1 MKKEILTVIS
11 NRPVD
16 ALSKVYQMELSGCSE
31 EQRPGQFVNIEL
43 DGLFLRRPI
52 SVCDWKDGVLT
63 LLYKLVGKGTALM
76 ATLQPGARLDVLC
89 SLGNGF
95 DIDVPALTRPDV
107 PTIAGPDIPALT
119 RPDVPTIAGFDVP
132 ALTRPLLVGGGI
144 GTAPLYLLARRLKE
158 RGVSPTVIL
167 GFNTA
172 SEIIYE
178 KEFKALG
185 LRTLVTTVDGS
196 YGTPGFVTAA
206 LPLLASASAPSTV
219 GDSGYAPSSV
229 GDSVSD
235 PSSVA
240 ASVSDSSTV
249 GDSVSDPSSVGAS
262 GYDYCYACGPM
273 PMLRA
278 LAPKLASPAQF
289 SLEERM
295 GCGTGI
301 CMGCTCPQLTGTKRI
316 CKDGPVFRLDEI
328 SF

>member
-76 ATLQPGARLDVLC
+76 ASLQPGARLDVLC

-95 DIDVPALTRPDV
+95 DIDIPALAGPDV
-107 PTIAGPDIPALT
+107 PTIAGPDIPA
-119 RPDVPTIAGFDVP
+119 RPDVPAF
-132 ALTRPLLVGGGI
+132 ARPLLVGGGI

-196 YGTPGFVTAA
+196 YGTPGFVTDA
-206 LPLLASASAPSTV
+206 LPLLASAS
-219 GDSGYAPSSV
+219 
-229 GDSVSD
+229 
-235 PSSVA
+235 
-240 ASVSDSSTV
+240 
-249 GDSVSDPSSVGAS
+249 DPSSVGAC
-262 GYDYCYACGPM
+262 GYDYCFACGPM

>member
-95 DIDVPALTRPDV
+95 DIDIPAPARPDLPAFTRPDL
-107 PTIAGPDIPALT
+107 PAL
-119 RPDVPTIAGFDVP
+119 A
-132 ALTRPLLVGGGI
+132 RPLLVGGGI

-196 YGTPGFVTAA
+196 YGTPGFVTDA
-206 LPLLASASAPSTV
+206 LPLLASVSEPSTV
-219 GDSGYAPSSV
+219 G
-229 GDSVSD
+229 
-235 PSSVA
+235 
-240 ASVSDSSTV
+240 ASVSNPSTV
-249 GDSVSDPSSVGAS
+249 GAC
-262 GYDYCYACGPM
+262 GYDYCFACGPM

>member
-16 ALSKVYQMELSGCSE
+16 ALSKVYQMELSGCSK

-95 DIDVPALTRPDV
+95 DID
-107 PTIAGPDIPALT
+107 IPALT
-119 RPDVPTIAGFDVP
+119 RPDIP
-132 ALTRPLLVGGGI
+132 AFARPLLVGGGI

-196 YGTPGFVTAA
+196 YGTPGFVTDA
-206 LPLLASASAPSTV
+206 LPLLASVSEPSTV
-219 GDSGYAPSSV
+219 G
-229 GDSVSD
+229 
-235 PSSVA
+235 
-240 ASVSDSSTV
+240 ASVSNPSTV
-249 GDSVSDPSSVGAS
+249 GDSVSDPSTVGAC
-262 GYDYCYACGPM
+262 GYDYCFACGPM

>member
-95 DIDVPALTRPDV
+95 DID
-107 PTIAGPDIPALT
+107 IPALT
-119 RPDVPTIAGFDVP
+119 RPDVPAP
-132 ALTRPLLVGGGI
+132 TRPLLVGGGI

-196 YGTPGFVTAA
+196 YGTPGFVTDA
-206 LPLLASASAPSTV
+206 LPLLASVSDPSTV
-219 GDSGYAPSSV
+219 GA
-229 GDSVSD
+229 SVSD
-235 PSSVA
+235 PS
-240 ASVSDSSTV
+240 TI
-249 GDSVSDPSSVGAS
+249 GDSVSDPSSVGAC
-262 GYDYCYACGPM
+262 GYDYCFACGPM

>member
-95 DIDVPALTRPDV
+95 DIDIPAPTRPDV
-107 PTIAGPDIPALT
+107 PTIAGPD
-119 RPDVPTIAGFDVP
+119 VPT
-132 ALTRPLLVGGGI
+132 LTRPLLVGGGI

-196 YGTPGFVTAA
+196 YGTPGFVTDA
-206 LPLLASASAPSTV
+206 LPLLASASDA
-219 GDSGYAPSSV
+219 SSV
-229 GDSVSD
+229 GASVSA

-240 ASVSDSSTV
+240 A
-249 GDSVSDPSSVGAS
+249 PSSVGAS
-262 GYDYCYACGPM
+262 GYDYCFACGPM

-278 LAPKLASPAQF
+278 LAPKLAAPAEF

>member
-95 DIDVPALTRPDV
+95 DIDIPAFTRPDV
-107 PTIAGPDIPALT
+107 PA
-119 RPDVPTIAGFDVP
+119 F
-132 ALTRPLLVGGGI
+132 TRPLLVGGGI
-144 GTAPLYLLARRLKE
+144 GTAPLYLLARRLTE

-196 YGTPGFVTAA
+196 YGTPGFVTDA
-206 LPLLASASAPSTV
+206 LPLLASASDPSTVGASVSSPSTV
-219 GDSGYAPSSV
+219 GDPVSAPFSV
-229 GDSVSD
+229 G
-235 PSSVA
+235 A
-240 ASVSDSSTV
+240 
-249 GDSVSDPSSVGAS
+249 SVSDPSSVGAC

>member
-76 ATLQPGARLDVLC
+76 ATLQPSARLDVLC

-95 DIDVPALTRPDV
+95 DIDIPALARPDV
-107 PTIAGPDIPALT
+107 PTITGPDVPVLT
-119 RPDVPTIAGFDVP
+119 RPDIP

-196 YGTPGFVTAA
+196 YGTPGFVTDA
-206 LPLLASASAPSTV
+206 LPLLASVSSPSTV
-219 GDSGYAPSSV
+219 G
-229 GDSVSD
+229 
-235 PSSVA
+235 

-249 GDSVSDPSSVGAS
+249 GAC

>member
-76 ATLQPGARLDVLC
+76 ATLQPSARLDVLC

-95 DIDVPALTRPDV
+95 DID
-107 PTIAGPDIPALT
+107 IPALT
-119 RPDVPTIAGFDVP
+119 RPDVPAF
-132 ALTRPLLVGGGI
+132 TRPLLVGGGI

-185 LRTLVTTVDGS
+185 LRTLVTIVDGS
-196 YGTPGFVTAA
+196 YGTPGFVTDA
-206 LPLLASASAPSTV
+206 LPLLASVSDALPLLA
-219 GDSGYAPSSV
+219 
-229 GDSVSD
+229 SVSD
-235 PSSVA
+235 PS
-240 ASVSDSSTV
+240 TV
-249 GDSVSDPSSVGAS
+249 GACVSDPSSVGAPS
-262 GYDYCYACGPM
+262 SVAALSSVGACGYDYCFACGPM

-316 CKDGPVFRLDEI
+316 CKDGPVVRLDEI

>member
-89 SLGNGF
+89 SLGNCF
-95 DIDVPALTRPDV
+95 DIDIPAPARPDV
-107 PTIAGPDIPALT
+107 PTIAGPDVPALT
-119 RPDVPTIAGFDVP
+119 CPDVP

-196 YGTPGFVTAA
+196 YGTPGFVTDA
-206 LPLLASASAPSTV
+206 LPLLASASAPS
-219 GDSGYAPSSV
+219 SV
-229 GDSVSD
+229 G
-235 PSSVA
+235 A
-240 ASVSDSSTV
+240 
-249 GDSVSDPSSVGAS
+249 SVSDPSSVGAS
-262 GYDYCYACGPM
+262 VSAPSSVAACGYDYCFACGPM

>member
-95 DIDVPALTRPDV
+95 DID
-107 PTIAGPDIPALT
+107 IPA
-119 RPDVPTIAGFDVP
+119 F
-132 ALTRPLLVGGGI
+132 TRPLLVGGGI

-196 YGTPGFVTAA
+196 YGTPGFVTDA
-206 LPLLASASAPSTV
+206 LPLLASVSEPSTV
-219 GDSGYAPSSV
+219 G
-229 GDSVSD
+229 
-235 PSSVA
+235 
-240 ASVSDSSTV
+240 ASVSNPSTV
-249 GDSVSDPSSVGAS
+249 GDSVSDPSTVGAC
-262 GYDYCYACGPM
+262 GYDYCFACGPM

>member
-95 DIDVPALTRPDV
+95 DIDIPALTRPDV
-107 PTIAGPDIPALT
+107 PTIAGPDIPA
-119 RPDVPTIAGFDVP
+119 F
-132 ALTRPLLVGGGI
+132 TRPLLVGGGI

-196 YGTPGFVTAA
+196 YGTPGFVTDA
-206 LPLLASASAPSTV
+206 LPLLASASDPSTV
-219 GDSGYAPSSV
+219 G
-229 GDSVSD
+229 
-235 PSSVA
+235 
-240 ASVSDSSTV
+240 ASVSNPSTV
-249 GDSVSDPSSVGAS
+249 GDSVSDPSTVGTC
-262 GYDYCYACGPM
+262 GYDYCFACGPI

-278 LAPKLASPAQF
+278 LAPKLATPAQF

>member
-76 ATLQPGARLDVLC
+76 ATLQSGARLDVLC

-95 DIDVPALTRPDV
+95 DID
-107 PTIAGPDIPALT
+107 IPALT
-119 RPDVPTIAGFDVP
+119 RPDVPAF
-132 ALTRPLLVGGGI
+132 TRPLLVGGGI

-196 YGTPGFVTAA
+196 YGTPGFVTDA
-206 LPLLASASAPSTV
+206 LPLLASAS
-219 GDSGYAPSSV
+219 DPSSV
-229 GDSVSD
+229 GASVSD
-235 PSSVA
+235 PSTVGASVSAPSSVA
-240 ASVSDSSTV
+240 AL
-249 GDSVSDPSSVGAS
+249 SSVGAS
-262 GYDYCYACGPM
+262 GYDYCFACGPM

>member
-95 DIDVPALTRPDV
+95 DID
-107 PTIAGPDIPALT
+107 IPALT
-119 RPDVPTIAGFDVP
+119 RPDVPAF
-132 ALTRPLLVGGGI
+132 TRPLLVGGGI

-196 YGTPGFVTAA
+196 YGTPGFVTDA
-206 LPLLASASAPSTV
+206 LPLLASASAPS
-219 GDSGYAPSSV
+219 SV
-229 GDSVSD
+229 GASVSD
-235 PSSVA
+235 P
-240 ASVSDSSTV
+240 STV
-249 GDSVSDPSSVGAS
+249 GDSVSASYSVGAC
-262 GYDYCYACGPM
+262 GYDYCFACGPM

>member
-95 DIDVPALTRPDV
+95 DID
-107 PTIAGPDIPALT
+107 IPALT
-119 RPDVPTIAGFDVP
+119 RPDVPAF
-132 ALTRPLLVGGGI
+132 TRPLLVGGGI

-206 LPLLASASAPSTV
+206 LPLLASASDPSTV
-219 GDSGYAPSSV
+219 A
-229 GDSVSD
+229 
-235 PSSVA
+235 
-240 ASVSDSSTV
+240 
-249 GDSVSDPSSVGAS
+249 DPSSVGAC
-262 GYDYCYACGPM
+262 GYDYCFACGPM

>member
-95 DIDVPALTRPDV
+95 DIDIPAPTRPDV
-107 PTIAGPDIPALT
+107 PTVAGP
-119 RPDVPTIAGFDVP
+119 DVP

-206 LPLLASASAPSTV
+206 LPLLAS
-219 GDSGYAPSSV
+219 
-229 GDSVSD
+229 VSD
-235 PSSVA
+235 PS
-240 ASVSDSSTV
+240 T
-249 GDSVSDPSSVGAS
+249 VGAS

>member
-95 DIDVPALTRPDV
+95 DIDIPAFTRPDV
-107 PTIAGPDIPALT
+107 PTIAGPDIPAPA
-119 RPDVPTIAGFDVP
+119 RPDVPAF
-132 ALTRPLLVGGGI
+132 ARPLLVGGGI

-196 YGTPGFVTAA
+196 YGTPGFVTDA
-206 LPLLASASAPSTV
+206 LPLLASASAPSTI
-219 GDSGYAPSSV
+219 
-229 GDSVSD
+229 
-235 PSSVA
+235 
-240 ASVSDSSTV
+240 
-249 GDSVSDPSSVGAS
+249 GAC
-262 GYDYCYACGPM
+262 GYDYCFACGPM

>member
-95 DIDVPALTRPDV
+95 DID
-107 PTIAGPDIPALT
+107 IPALT
-119 RPDVPTIAGFDVP
+119 RPDVPAF
-132 ALTRPLLVGGGI
+132 TRPLLVGGGI

-196 YGTPGFVTAA
+196 YGTPGFVTDA
-206 LPLLASASAPSTV
+206 
-219 GDSGYAPSSV
+219 
-229 GDSVSD
+229 
-235 PSSVA
+235 
-240 ASVSDSSTV
+240 
-249 GDSVSDPSSVGAS
+249 
-262 GYDYCYACGPM
+262 
-273 PMLRA
+273 
-278 LAPKLASPAQF
+278 
-289 SLEERM
+289 
-295 GCGTGI
+295 
-301 CMGCTCPQLTGTKRI
+301 
-316 CKDGPVFRLDEI
+316 
-328 SF
+328 

>member
-95 DIDVPALTRPDV
+95 DID
-107 PTIAGPDIPALT
+107 IDIPA
-119 RPDVPTIAGFDVP
+119 P
-132 ALTRPLLVGGGI
+132 ASSDIPAFTRPLLVGGGI

-196 YGTPGFVTAA
+196 YGTPGFVTDA
-206 LPLLASASAPSTV
+206 LPLLAS
-219 GDSGYAPSSV
+219 
-229 GDSVSD
+229 
-235 PSSVA
+235 
-240 ASVSDSSTV
+240 
-249 GDSVSDPSSVGAS
+249 
-262 GYDYCYACGPM
+262 GYDYCFACGPM

>member
-95 DIDVPALTRPDV
+95 DID
-107 PTIAGPDIPALT
+107 IPAFT

-206 LPLLASASAPSTV
+206 LPLLASASAPS
-219 GDSGYAPSSV
+219 SV
-229 GDSVSD
+229 GD
-235 PSSVA
+235 
-240 ASVSDSSTV
+240 
-249 GDSVSDPSSVGAS
+249 S

>member
-95 DIDVPALTRPDV
+95 DID
-107 PTIAGPDIPALT
+107 IPA
-119 RPDVPTIAGFDVP
+119 F
-132 ALTRPLLVGGGI
+132 TRPLLVGGGI

-158 RGVSPTVIL
+158 RGISPTVIL

-206 LPLLASASAPSTV
+206 LPLLAS
-219 GDSGYAPSSV
+219 
-229 GDSVSD
+229 
-235 PSSVA
+235 
-240 ASVSDSSTV
+240 
-249 GDSVSDPSSVGAS
+249 
-262 GYDYCYACGPM
+262 GYDYCFACGPM

>member
-95 DIDVPALTRPDV
+95 DID
-107 PTIAGPDIPALT
+107 IPALT
-119 RPDVPTIAGFDVP
+119 RPDIP
-132 ALTRPLLVGGGI
+132 AFTRPLLVGGGI

-196 YGTPGFVTAA
+196 YGTPGFVTDA
-206 LPLLASASAPSTV
+206 LPLLASASDPSTV
-219 GDSGYAPSSV
+219 GV
-229 GDSVSD
+229 SVSD
-235 PSSVA
+235 P
-240 ASVSDSSTV
+240 STV
-249 GDSVSDPSSVGAS
+249 GDSVSDPSTVGAC

-278 LAPKLASPAQF
+278 LAPKLATPAQF

>member
-52 SVCDWKDGVLT
+52 SVCDWKDGILT

-95 DIDVPALTRPDV
+95 DID
-107 PTIAGPDIPALT
+107 IPALT
-119 RPDVPTIAGFDVP
+119 RPDVPAF
-132 ALTRPLLVGGGI
+132 TRPLLVGGGI

-196 YGTPGFVTAA
+196 YGTPGFVTDA
-206 LPLLASASAPSTV
+206 LPLLASASALSTV
-219 GDSGYAPSSV
+219 GDSA
-229 GDSVSD
+229 
-235 PSSVA
+235 
-240 ASVSDSSTV
+240 
-249 GDSVSDPSSVGAS
+249 SDPSSVGAC
-262 GYDYCYACGPM
+262 GYDYCFACGPM

>member
-95 DIDVPALTRPDV
+95 DID
-107 PTIAGPDIPALT
+107 IPALT
-119 RPDVPTIAGFDVP
+119 RPDVPTIVGPDLP
-132 ALTRPLLVGGGI
+132 AFARPLLVGGGI
-144 GTAPLYLLARRLKE
+144 GTAPLYLLARRLTE

-196 YGTPGFVTAA
+196 YGTPGFVTDA
-206 LPLLASASAPSTV
+206 LPLLASASATSTV
-219 GDSGYAPSSV
+219 GAC
-229 GDSVSD
+229 
-235 PSSVA
+235 
-240 ASVSDSSTV
+240 
-249 GDSVSDPSSVGAS
+249 
-262 GYDYCYACGPM
+262 GYDYCFACGPM

>member
-95 DIDVPALTRPDV
+95 DID
-107 PTIAGPDIPALT
+107 IPALT
-119 RPDVPTIAGFDVP
+119 RPDVP

-196 YGTPGFVTAA
+196 YGTPGFVTDA
-206 LPLLASASAPSTV
+206 LPLLASASDPSTV
-219 GDSGYAPSSV
+219 GV
-229 GDSVSD
+229 SVSD
-235 PSSVA
+235 P
-240 ASVSDSSTV
+240 STV
-249 GDSVSDPSSVGAS
+249 GDSVSDPSTVGAC

-289 SLEERM
+289 SLEEKM

>member
-95 DIDVPALTRPDV
+95 DIDIPALARPDV
-107 PTIAGPDIPALT
+107 PTIAGPD
-119 RPDVPTIAGFDVP
+119 VPTIARPDIP
-132 ALTRPLLVGGGI
+132 AFTRPLLVGGGI

-158 RGVSPTVIL
+158 RGVLPTVIL

-196 YGTPGFVTAA
+196 YGTLGFVTDA
-206 LPLLASASAPSTV
+206 LPLLASDSAP
-219 GDSGYAPSSV
+219 
-229 GDSVSD
+229 
-235 PSSVA
+235 
-240 ASVSDSSTV
+240 STV
-249 GDSVSDPSSVGAS
+249 GDSVSDPSSVASPSSVAAPSSVASLSSVGAC
-262 GYDYCYACGPM
+262 GYDYCFACGPM

>member
-95 DIDVPALTRPDV
+95 DID
-107 PTIAGPDIPALT
+107 I
-119 RPDVPTIAGFDVP
+119 P

-196 YGTPGFVTAA
+196 YGTPGFVTDA
-206 LPLLASASAPSTV
+206 LPLLASASSTV
-219 GDSGYAPSSV
+219 GASVSDPSIV
-229 GDSVSD
+229 GDSVSA
-235 PSSVA
+235 PSS
-240 ASVSDSSTV
+240 ASA
-249 GDSVSDPSSVGAS
+249 PSSVGAS
-262 GYDYCYACGPM
+262 ASDYCFACGPM

>member
-95 DIDVPALTRPDV
+95 DIDIPAFARPDV
-107 PTIAGPDIPALT
+107 PTIARPDVPASASFDIPASSRPDIPAL
-119 RPDVPTIAGFDVP
+119 A
-132 ALTRPLLVGGGI
+132 RPLLVGGGI

-196 YGTPGFVTAA
+196 YGTPGFVTDA
-206 LPLLASASAPSTV
+206 LPLLASASDPSTV
-219 GDSGYAPSSV
+219 G
-229 GDSVSD
+229 
-235 PSSVA
+235 
-240 ASVSDSSTV
+240 ASVSNPSTV
-249 GDSVSDPSSVGAS
+249 GDSVSDPSSVGAC
-262 GYDYCYACGPM
+262 GYDYCFACGPM

>member
-95 DIDVPALTRPDV
+95 DID
-107 PTIAGPDIPALT
+107 IPALT
-119 RPDVPTIAGFDVP
+119 RPDVPAF
-132 ALTRPLLVGGGI
+132 TRPLLVGGGI

-185 LRTLVTTVDGS
+185 LRTLVTIVDGS

-206 LPLLASASAPSTV
+206 LPLLASVS
-219 GDSGYAPSSV
+219 APSSV

-235 PSSVA
+235 PS
-240 ASVSDSSTV
+240 TV
-249 GDSVSDPSSVGAS
+249 GASVSDPSSVDAS

-273 PMLRA
+273 RVLRA

>member
-95 DIDVPALTRPDV
+95 DIDIPALTRPDV
-107 PTIAGPDIPALT
+107 PTIAGPDVPALT
-119 RPDVPTIAGFDVP
+119 RPDVP
-132 ALTRPLLVGGGI
+132 ALARPLLVGGGI

-167 GFNTA
+167 GFNPA

-196 YGTPGFVTAA
+196 YGTPGFVTDA
-206 LPLLASASAPSTV
+206 LPLLASASAPS
-219 GDSGYAPSSV
+219 
-229 GDSVSD
+229 
-235 PSSVA
+235 
-240 ASVSDSSTV
+240 
-249 GDSVSDPSSVGAS
+249 SVGAC
-262 GYDYCYACGPM
+262 GYDYCFACGPM

>member
-95 DIDVPALTRPDV
+95 DIDIPAPTRPDIPVLARPDV
-107 PTIAGPDIPALT
+107 PAPTRPDIPAL
-119 RPDVPTIAGFDVP
+119 A
-132 ALTRPLLVGGGI
+132 RPLLVGGGI
-144 GTAPLYLLARRLKE
+144 GTAPLYLLARRLTE

-196 YGTPGFVTAA
+196 YGTPGFVTDA
-206 LPLLASASAPSTV
+206 LPLLASA
-219 GDSGYAPSSV
+219 PSS
-229 GDSVSD
+229 
-235 PSSVA
+235 A
-240 ASVSDSSTV
+240 AD
-249 GDSVSDPSSVGAS
+249 S
-262 GYDYCYACGPM
+262 GYDYCFACGPM

>member
-95 DIDVPALTRPDV
+95 DID
-107 PTIAGPDIPALT
+107 IPALT
-119 RPDVPTIAGFDVP
+119 RPDVPAF
-132 ALTRPLLVGGGI
+132 TRPLLVGGGI

-196 YGTPGFVTAA
+196 YGTPGFVTDA
-206 LPLLASASAPSTV
+206 LPLLAC
-219 GDSGYAPSSV
+219 
-229 GDSVSD
+229 
-235 PSSVA
+235 
-240 ASVSDSSTV
+240 
-249 GDSVSDPSSVGAS
+249 
-262 GYDYCYACGPM
+262 GYDYCFACGPM

>member
-95 DIDVPALTRPDV
+95 DID
-107 PTIAGPDIPALT
+107 I
-119 RPDVPTIAGFDVP
+119 P

-196 YGTPGFVTAA
+196 YGTPGFVTDA
-206 LPLLASASAPSTV
+206 LPLLASASAPS
-219 GDSGYAPSSV
+219 SV
-229 GDSVSD
+229 G
-235 PSSVA
+235 

-249 GDSVSDPSSVGAS
+249 GDSVSDPSTVGASVSAPSSVGAC

-316 CKDGPVFRLDEI
+316 CKDGPVFSLDEI

>member
-16 ALSKVYQMELSGCSE
+16 ALSNVYQMELSGCSE

-52 SVCDWKDGVLT
+52 SVCDWKDGVLS

-95 DIDVPALTRPDV
+95 DID
-107 PTIAGPDIPALT
+107 IPA
-119 RPDVPTIAGFDVP
+119 F
-132 ALTRPLLVGGGI
+132 TRPLLVGGGI

-196 YGTPGFVTAA
+196 YGTPGFVTDA
-206 LPLLASASAPSTV
+206 LPLLASASDLSTV
-219 GDSGYAPSSV
+219 GV
-229 GDSVSD
+229 SVSD
-235 PSSVA
+235 PSIVVASVSSPSSVA
-240 ASVSDSSTV
+240 AL
-249 GDSVSDPSSVGAS
+249 SSVGAS

-278 LAPKLASPAQF
+278 LAPKLATPAQF

>member
-95 DIDVPALTRPDV
+95 DIDIPALTRPDV
-107 PTIAGPDIPALT
+107 PTIAGPD
-119 RPDVPTIAGFDVP
+119 VP
-132 ALTRPLLVGGGI
+132 AFIRPLLVGGGI

-196 YGTPGFVTAA
+196 YGTPGFVTDA
-206 LPLLASASAPSTV
+206 LPLLASASDPSTV
-219 GDSGYAPSSV
+219 G
-229 GDSVSD
+229 
-235 PSSVA
+235 

-249 GDSVSDPSSVGAS
+249 GAC
-262 GYDYCYACGPM
+262 GYDYCFACGPM

>member
-95 DIDVPALTRPDV
+95 DID
-107 PTIAGPDIPALT
+107 IPALT
-119 RPDVPTIAGFDVP
+119 RPDVPAF
-132 ALTRPLLVGGGI
+132 TRPLLVGGGI

-185 LRTLVTTVDGS
+185 LRTLVTIVDGS
-196 YGTPGFVTAA
+196 YGTPGFVTDA
-206 LPLLASASAPSTV
+206 LPLLASASAPS
-219 GDSGYAPSSV
+219 SV
-229 GDSVSD
+229 GASVSD
-235 PSSVA
+235 PS
-240 ASVSDSSTV
+240 T
-249 GDSVSDPSSVGAS
+249 VGAS

>member
-95 DIDVPALTRPDV
+95 DID
-107 PTIAGPDIPALT
+107 IPALT
-119 RPDVPTIAGFDVP
+119 RPDVPPLAGPDIPAPARPDVP
-132 ALTRPLLVGGGI
+132 AFTRLLLVGGGI

-196 YGTPGFVTAA
+196 YGTPGFVTDA
-206 LPLLASASAPSTV
+206 LPLLASASDPSTV
-219 GDSGYAPSSV
+219 A
-229 GDSVSD
+229 
-235 PSSVA
+235 
-240 ASVSDSSTV
+240 
-249 GDSVSDPSSVGAS
+249 DPSSVGAC
-262 GYDYCYACGPM
+262 GYDYCFACGPM

>member
-95 DIDVPALTRPDV
+95 DIDITALTRPDV
-107 PTIAGPDIPALT
+107 PAFA
-119 RPDVPTIAGFDVP
+119 
-132 ALTRPLLVGGGI
+132 RPLLVGGGI

-196 YGTPGFVTAA
+196 YGTPGFVTDA
-206 LPLLASASAPSTV
+206 LPLLASASDASTV
-219 GDSGYAPSSV
+219 GASVSDTSTVGASVSAPSSV
-229 GDSVSD
+229 G
-235 PSSVA
+235 A
-240 ASVSDSSTV
+240 C
-249 GDSVSDPSSVGAS
+249 
-262 GYDYCYACGPM
+262 GYDYCFACGPM

>member
-95 DIDVPALTRPDV
+95 DIDIPALARPDV
-107 PTIAGPDIPALT
+107 PA
-119 RPDVPTIAGFDVP
+119 F
-132 ALTRPLLVGGGI
+132 TRPLLVGGGI

-196 YGTPGFVTAA
+196 YGTPGFVTDA
-206 LPLLASASAPSTV
+206 LPLLASASAPS
-219 GDSGYAPSSV
+219 SV
-229 GDSVSD
+229 GASVSD
-235 PSSVA
+235 PS
-240 ASVSDSSTV
+240 T
-249 GDSVSDPSSVGAS
+249 VGAS
-262 GYDYCYACGPM
+262 GYDYCFACGPM

>member
-95 DIDVPALTRPDV
+95 DIDIPAFTRPDV
-107 PTIAGPDIPALT
+107 PTIAGPD
-119 RPDVPTIAGFDVP
+119 VP
-132 ALTRPLLVGGGI
+132 ALARPLLVGGGI

-196 YGTPGFVTAA
+196 YGTPGFVTDA
-206 LPLLASASAPSTV
+206 LPLLAS
-219 GDSGYAPSSV
+219 
-229 GDSVSD
+229 VSD
-235 PSSVA
+235 P
-240 ASVSDSSTV
+240 STV
-249 GDSVSDPSSVGAS
+249 GDSVSASYSVGAC
-262 GYDYCYACGPM
+262 GYDYCFACGPM

>member
-95 DIDVPALTRPDV
+95 DIDIPALTHPDV
-107 PTIAGPDIPALT
+107 PTIAGPDVPAFT
-119 RPDVPTIAGFDVP
+119 RPDIP

-196 YGTPGFVTAA
+196 YGTPGFVTDA
-206 LPLLASASAPSTV
+206 LPLLASASDPSTV
-219 GDSGYAPSSV
+219 GA
-229 GDSVSD
+229 SVSD
-235 PSSVA
+235 PSTVA
-240 ASVSDSSTV
+240 ASN
-249 GDSVSDPSSVGAS
+249 PSVGAS
-262 GYDYCYACGPM
+262 GYDYCFACGPM